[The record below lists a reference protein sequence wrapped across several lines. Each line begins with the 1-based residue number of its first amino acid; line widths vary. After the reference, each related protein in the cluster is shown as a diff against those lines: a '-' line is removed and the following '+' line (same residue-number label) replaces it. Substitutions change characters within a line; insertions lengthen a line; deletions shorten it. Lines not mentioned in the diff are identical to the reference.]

1 MADADW
7 EGVRLNRRSF
17 AAGTGALVAATC
29 GPYVRPALASPMIV
43 VDQPD
48 ALVDAAIAI
57 ELRGFPPR
65 QPVTVTAIQTL
76 FSKSRWRAH
85 ATFMSDDDGCVHVAR
100 QAPVSGTYDGVSA
113 MGLIWS
119 AERLPGEVQTPPD
132 GFIMQPWFAHLEA
145 TSPDGTR
152 AELTLERRVAGPGV
166 TRHPIRTD
174 GIVGT
179 LFLPPGAG
187 PHPAVIVLT
196 GGGGGIDE
204 YRGAILASHGYAALN
219 LGYFAMAGLPRGL
232 VNIPL
237 EYFENAIRWM
247 RAQPWLRDRFLA
259 VWGESRGGELALLL
273 GATFTEIN
281 AVIAWVPSGVVFW
294 ALGLAEPGDTRPR
307 AAWTFRGKP
316 LPYLQEN
323 NASMEPS
330 PAVEPERPVAFA
342 PVYLSHLRDARAVE
356 RATIPVEKTRGPIL
370 LVSGADDQMWPS
382 STLADIAMRR
392 LETHRHPYPFRHL
405 KYEGA
410 GHLIL
415 VPGGPRTTRT
425 LGLRVEGMSGR
436 LLSMGGTAK
445 ADAAAGVDA
454 WRSLLE
460 FLEAGV
466 KSRR

>member
-1 MADADW
+1 
-7 EGVRLNRRSF
+7 
-17 AAGTGALVAATC
+17 
-29 GPYVRPALASPMIV
+29 MIV
-43 VDQPD
+43 VDQPVALID
-48 ALVDAAIAI
+48 AVVAI

-65 QPVTVTAIQTL
+65 QPATITALQTL
-76 FSKSRWRAH
+76 PRTRWRAS
-85 ATFMSDDDGCVHVAR
+85 ATFMTDDDGCVYVAR
-100 QAPVSGTYDGVSA
+100 QAPVSGSYDGVSA

-119 AERLPGEVQTPPD
+119 AERLPGELPTPPD
-132 GFIMQPWFAHLEA
+132 DVVMGPWLVALEA
-145 TSPDGTR
+145 TSVDGTR
-152 AELTLERRVAGPGV
+152 AEFTFERRVAGPGV
-166 TRHPIRTD
+166 TRHPVRTE

-179 LFLPPGAG
+179 LFLPPGSG
-187 PHPAVIVLT
+187 PHRAVIVLN

-219 LGYFAMAGLPRGL
+219 LGYFAMEGLPRGL

-247 RAQPWLRDRFLA
+247 RAQPWLRDHFLA

-273 GATFTEIN
+273 GATFPEIN

-294 ALGLAEPGDTRPR
+294 ALGLAEPGDARPR

-323 NASMEPS
+323 NVSMEPS
-330 PAVEPERPVAFA
+330 PVVEPERPVAFA
-342 PVYLSHLRDARAVE
+342 SVYLSHLRDTRAVE

-370 LVSGADDQMWPS
+370 LVSGTDDQMWPS
-382 STLADIAMRR
+382 SALADIAMRR

-415 VPGGPRTTRT
+415 VPGGPRTTRNFRLSVAGT
-425 LGLRVEGMSGR
+425 SGR
-436 LLSMGGTAK
+436 LLSMGGTPRV
-445 ADAAAGVDA
+445 DVEAGADA

-460 FLEAGV
+460 FLEAGI
-466 KSRR
+466 KGRK